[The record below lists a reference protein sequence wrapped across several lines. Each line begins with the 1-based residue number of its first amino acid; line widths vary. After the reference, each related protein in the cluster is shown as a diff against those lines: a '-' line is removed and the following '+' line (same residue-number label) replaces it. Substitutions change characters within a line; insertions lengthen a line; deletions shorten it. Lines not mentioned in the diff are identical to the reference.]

1 MKSVTY
7 ANEEVLKLSK
17 EINGGERMGAVGQT
31 TGTVKQPGRGRW
43 NFLSN
48 RWQFGVNLKG
58 PNVLEEILCIK
69 NVPKLDLSA

>member
-1 MKSVTY
+1 MW
-7 ANEEVLKLSK
+7 
-17 EINGGERMGAVGQT
+17 IGGSGQT
-31 TGTVKQPGRGRW
+31 MGTVRQPGRGRW

-48 RWQFGVNLKG
+48 RWQFGGNLKG